1 MRKVSQFDPKVGSLY
16 NYAKEEVMREMRRA
30 MRRFGRK
37 DMGVGINDTYTHL
50 DYVGG
55 ACAEDVPSP
64 DLSPEDACLESERG
78 KILRNVLSTL
88 TPREHLVIR
97 RRFFAARECT
107 QKELA
112 EEMGISRQ
120 LVELTEYQALMK
132 LREALGDDAEELL
145 G

>member
-1 MRKVSQFDPKVGSLY
+1 
-16 NYAKEEVMREMRRA
+16 
-30 MRRFGRK
+30 
-37 DMGVGINDTYTHL
+37 MGVGINDTSTRIKYTA
-50 DYVGG
+50 DYASDTYRDDGEKLRADFKEVLPPATG
-55 ACAEDVPSP
+55 P
-64 DLSPEDACLESERG
+64 SPEDACLESERG